1 MVVLTKDNV
10 HLVLSDIVK
19 KSKDCNEA
27 ITRICKLKYPKDSK
41 SKEEHYIKKEEA
53 KFFYQ
58 KYKKINV
65 EISLDKNFT
74 KKAYNMNSKIY
85 KEIHVC

>member
-1 MVVLTKDNV
+1 MIALTDSNCHKV
-10 HLVLSDIVK
+10 ISDIVK

-27 ITRICKLKYPKDSK
+27 IKKLCTLKYPKS
-41 SKEEHYIKKEEA
+41 EHYIKKEEA

-58 KYKKINV
+58 KYSKINV
-65 EISLDKNFT
+65 KMSLDKNFT

-85 KEIHVC
+85 KEVHVY